1 MFFSFIDIIS
11 GEAMAAK
18 ADDIMLFVMVVEAK
32 TFSKVAENLG
42 VTNSV
47 VSKRIARLEQSLN
60 TQLLYRTTRKLSLT
74 DAGITFYGKARL
86 AKLALQEA
94 EDAITGYSEDVR
106 GTIKLTMPVVSA
118 RLVLSEALA
127 QFCHDY
133 PNVSVELTVNNH
145 FVDIIEQGY
154 DLAIRTAHL
163 EDSSLVARR
172 LIDSD
177 WVVCASPEYLKNNG
191 IPESPK
197 ELTQHSCLI
206 YKYEGAGS
214 EQWIFKED
222 GKEYVVGL
230 KGRFR
235 SNNLNALSQAALSH
249 FGIAYLPK
257 ALVHEDLVAG
267 RLISILAGKTAKDL
281 GIYAVYPKT
290 RQPDKKLKLLVE
302 YFKKAFH
309 NKKEYFH

>member
-1 MFFSFIDIIS
+1 MV
-11 GEAMAAK
+11 AK
-18 ADDIMLFVMVVEAK
+18 ADDLILFVMVVEAG
-32 TFSKVAENLG
+32 TFSKVAEQLNL
-42 VTNSV
+42 TNSV
-47 VSKRIARLEQSLN
+47 VSKRIARLERELN

-74 DAGITFYGKARL
+74 DAGKTFYGKARL
-86 AKLALQEA
+86 AKLAVQEA
-94 EDAITGYSEDVR
+94 EDAITGYSKDVR

-133 PNVSVELTVNNH
+133 PNVNVELTVNNRL
-145 FVDIIEQGY
+145 VNIIEQGY

-163 EDSSLVARR
+163 EDSTLVAQR

-191 IPESPK
+191 TPKIPQ
-197 ELTQHSCLI
+197 ELSEHSCLI

-214 EQWIFKED
+214 EQWSFKED
-222 GKEYVVGL
+222 GKEYFVQL

-235 SNNLNALSQAALSH
+235 SNNLNSLSQAALSH

-267 RLISILAGKTAKDL
+267 RLVSILTGKTAKDL

-302 YFKKAFH
+302 YFRKAYQD
-309 NKKEYFH
+309 KKEYFK